1 MTIRKHRPRAKVLS
15 AATKTS
21 AALVLFSQL
30 LLPGQFGGH
39 VCFAEVSLPAIFT
52 DHAVLQRDMN
62 VPIWGKADPG
72 EEVAVV
78 IAGQTHKATAD
89 DKGKW
94 RVTLEPLSVGE
105 PLQLVVEG
113 KDSRVERNDILV
125 GEVWLCSGQS
135 NMEWPVAASTNA
147 DLVIPAA
154 AHPQIRLVR
163 VKGPGSQTTV
173 EDFDGQWEVCSPAT
187 VNGFS
192 AVGFYFGRELQQHL
206 GVPIGL
212 VDNSWGGSACDA
224 WIPRERM
231 EGNPLYA
238 AQLANWDKIAAE
250 FDEAKARADYEKNLA
265 EWQEKADAAKAAGQ
279 PQPGGRP
286 YFNNPLV
293 GNHRPGNLYHAR
305 LGPVLGYAIRGVIWY
320 QGESN
325 ASRAYQYRDMFP
337 LMIQTWRE
345 DWKQGDFPF
354 YWVQLA
360 DFMAEKP
367 EPGDSAWAELR
378 EAQTMAQD
386 RVPGGGQ
393 AVIIDIGEANDIH
406 PRNKLEVAN
415 RLARWALA
423 RDYDREIVCP
433 SPRYESMET
442 KGDTII
448 VKFKDAGGLR
458 TIDENEVQGFAI
470 AGNDHQWVWAEA
482 KIVAPDQVAVRSYTV
497 PKPVAVRYAW
507 ADNPVCNLYNSVG
520 LPVTPFRT
528 DDWPGVTVNA
538 R

>member
-1 MTIRKHRPRAKVLS
+1 MTVRYRLSLARYFLLASTVIGLSLLSSRGVRADV
-15 AATKTS
+15 T
-21 AALVLFSQL
+21 
-30 LLPGQFGGH
+30 
-39 VCFAEVSLPAIFT
+39 LPAIFS
-52 DHAVLQRDMN
+52 DHAVLQREMS

-72 EEVAVV
+72 EEVTLA

-89 DKGKW
+89 DQGKW

-105 PLQLVVEG
+105 PLKLVVEG

-125 GEVWLCSGQS
+125 GEVWICSGQS
-135 NMEWPVAASTNA
+135 NMEWPVTASTNA
-147 DLVIPAA
+147 DLEIPAA
-154 AHPQIRLVR
+154 DHPQIRLVR
-163 VKGPGSQTTV
+163 VKGPGSQVTK
-173 EDFDGQWEVCSPAT
+173 EDFEGQWEACSPDT
-187 VNGFS
+187 VKGFS
-192 AVGFYFGRELQQHL
+192 AVGFYFGRALERHL
-206 GVPIGL
+206 EVPIGL
-212 VDNSWGGSACDA
+212 IDNSWGGSACDA

-250 FDEAKARADYEKNLA
+250 FDEAKEKAEYEERLA
-265 EWQEKADAAKAAGQ
+265 EWQKKADAAKAAGE

-293 GNHRPGNLYHAR
+293 GNQRPGNLYHAR
-305 LGPVLGYAIRGVIWY
+305 LGPVLGYGIRGVIWY

-325 ASRAYQYRDMFP
+325 AGRAYQYREMFP

-345 DWKQGDFPF
+345 DWKQGDFSF

-360 DFMAEKP
+360 DFLAEKP

-386 RVPGGGQ
+386 RVPNSGQ
-393 AVIIDIGEANDIH
+393 AVIIDTGEGNDIH
-406 PRNKLEVAN
+406 PRNKLEVGR
-415 RLARWALA
+415 RLARWALD
-423 RDYDREIVCP
+423 RDYDRDIICE
-433 SPRYESMET
+433 SPRYESMEI
-442 KGDTII
+442 KGDTIL

-470 AGNDHQWVWAEA
+470 AGNDRRWVWAEA

-497 PKPVAVRYAW
+497 SSPVAVRYGW